1 MEYVVFTYVGY
12 KVRHWMP
19 KDKQAVCEIVQKC
32 LQSYGLHFEP
42 EGEDIDVVDVENYYI
57 KDDKGQFWVVIDE
70 ATNKIVGTAAYYEV
84 IDSGQSHCQDKRPN
98 AVEIR
103 KMYLL
108 PEARGKKLGWSLL
121 KVYTYTYMCVCVCVC
136 MYICTYIYSK
146 NYILVFLYQRLHT
159 Q

>member
-1 MEYVVFTYVGY
+1 MKQIVFTYVGY

-57 KDDKGQFWVVIDE
+57 KDDKGQFWVVNDE
-70 ATNKIVGTAAYYEV
+70 TTNKLVGTAVYYKI
-84 IDSGQSHCQDKRPN
+84 IDTGQSYRDNKRPN

-108 PEARGKKLGWSLL
+108 PEVRRKKLGRSLL
-121 KVYTYTYMCVCVCVC
+121 KVYMY
-136 MYICTYIYSK
+136 MYI
-146 NYILVFLYQRLHT
+146 
-159 Q
+159 